1 MDGIE
6 IKAVD
11 DISLSINE
19 GELVA
24 IMGPSGCGK
33 STLMH
38 IIGLLDKPTCGEV
51 FLEERAI
58 SGLPENELAQLRN
71 KRIGFVFQFFNL
83 LPRMTAIA
91 NVELTLTY
99 SGIDQRQRQ
108 QKAIELLQKLNLK
121 DRINHFPSQLSGG
134 QQQKV
139 AIARALINNPI
150 LILADEPTG
159 NLDSKSS
166 LEIINIFQNLNN
178 DGHTILIITH
188 EQEIAKYTKRV
199 IKMRDGRIVK

>member
-1 MDGIE
+1 
-6 IKAVD
+6 
-11 DISLSINE
+11 
-19 GELVA
+19 
-24 IMGPSGCGK
+24 
-33 STLMH
+33 
-38 IIGLLDKPTCGEV
+38 
-51 FLEERAI
+51 
-58 SGLPENELAQLRN
+58 
-71 KRIGFVFQFFNL
+71 
-83 LPRMTAIA
+83 MTAIA

>member
-1 MDGIE
+1 
-6 IKAVD
+6 
-11 DISLSINE
+11 
-19 GELVA
+19 
-24 IMGPSGCGK
+24 MGPSGCGK